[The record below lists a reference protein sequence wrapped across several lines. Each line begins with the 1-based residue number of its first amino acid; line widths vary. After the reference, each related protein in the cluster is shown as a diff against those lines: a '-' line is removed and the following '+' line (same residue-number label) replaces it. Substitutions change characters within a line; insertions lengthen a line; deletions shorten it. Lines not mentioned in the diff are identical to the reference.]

1 MFNPRVELFLV
12 LANES
17 GHRGAPVRRLRWS
30 DIDLDKR
37 LVRWRAASDKGRWAH
52 VTPLTDEAT
61 ASLTAERART
71 LAIGDAW
78 IFPHGNDP
86 SRPLTVHA
94 ARSMWKRLA
103 TRAGLPTGERYG
115 WHALRRRFATELKA
129 EPLKD
134 VCELGGWRNAT
145 TPLQSYQKRDEAT
158 QRAALAR
165 RKKLGTGGLT

>member
-1 MFNPRVELFLV
+1 MPDSPTRRRLVSCLREARPRRRARDGRGRAWRSGRPSAPAAGWREAASKLFNPRVELFLV

-103 TRAGLPTGERYG
+103 TRA
-115 WHALRRRFATELKA
+115 A
-129 EPLKD
+129 
-134 VCELGGWRNAT
+134 
-145 TPLQSYQKRDEAT
+145 
-158 QRAALAR
+158 
-165 RKKLGTGGLT
+165 